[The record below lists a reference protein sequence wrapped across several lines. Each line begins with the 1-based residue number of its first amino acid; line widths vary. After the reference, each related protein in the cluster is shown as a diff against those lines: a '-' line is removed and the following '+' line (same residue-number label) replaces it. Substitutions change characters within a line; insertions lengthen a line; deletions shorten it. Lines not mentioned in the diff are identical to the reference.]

1 MIQLEDFE
9 LLLADKGLLNIQEP
23 AWNKI
28 TVHHGKG
35 CLDAYKDPVYNQLRC
50 PAFEDLHHKAGV
62 YAYWVPEKSLWL
74 YIGFSMDLRE
84 RLYQHLL
91 ESSEE
96 VPYRRHRHQ
105 EKFREY
111 PGELELFYIELGEC
125 TPRGNYLRSI
135 VEKILEVHY
144 QPLLR
149 SIKI

>member
-1 MIQLEDFE
+1 MIQLDDFE
-9 LLLADKGLLNIQEP
+9 HLLADKGILNIQEP
-23 AWNKI
+23 VWNKI

-62 YAYWVPEKSLWL
+62 YAYRVPEKSLWL
-74 YIGFSMDLRE
+74 YIGISMDLRE

-91 ESSEE
+91 ESGEE
-96 VPYRRHRHQ
+96 VPYGHRRHKERFTQ
-105 EKFREY
+105 Y
-111 PGELELFYIELGEC
+111 SGELELFYIELGER
-125 TPRGNYLRSI
+125 TLRGNYLRSI
-135 VEKILEVHY
+135 VEKILEIHY